1 MTAKPLQIKI
11 IFAADEVCMVL
22 RDMLRGQAKTFS
34 VDQGQSKTNPFQ
46 ANARG
51 AGLQQSSMET
61 GCGQLP
67 KVINSVQLNGFRA
80 QSLSMPGEEGILS
93 HIEIP
98 P

>member
-11 IFAADEVCMVL
+11 IFAADEVCMVP
-22 RDMLRGQAKTFS
+22 RDMLRGQAKMFS

-80 QSLSMPGEEGILS
+80 QPLSMPGEEGILS